1 MGTMTVGPTDHAT
14 ADADAVH
21 EVRAIDGRTP
31 GRRGRATRERLL
43 QCTSELLEKSSYRD
57 LTVIDIARCAGCS
70 PATFYQYFE
79 DVEGSILVLAEQM
92 TSNGKSLTA
101 LIQDSDWK
109 GRGGPTTALALV
121 DEFLAFWER
130 HRAILRV
137 VDLATAEGD
146 LRFQNIRTHLLNE
159 VTLGLRQVI
168 EEFRAGGK
176 HPRETDPMAQAA
188 TVVSMLA
195 HVAQHRYGFEFWGI
209 RMEAVRRSLASI
221 LHAAVTGRKA

>member
-1 MGTMTVGPTDHAT
+1 MSAPGSDPMIAE
-14 ADADAVH
+14 

-31 GRRGRATRERLL
+31 GRRGRATRDKLL
-43 QCTSELLEKSSYRD
+43 KCTADLLEKSSYRD

-79 DVEGSILVLAEQM
+79 DVEGSILVLADQM
-92 TSNGKSLTA
+92 ASNGKSLTA

-109 GRGGPTTALALV
+109 GKGGPETALALV

-159 VTLGLRQVI
+159 VTIALRRVA
-168 EEFRAGGK
+168 EDFRAGGSL
-176 HPRETDPMAQAA
+176 PRDTDPMAQAA
-188 TVVSMLA
+188 TLVSMLA

-209 RMEAVRRSLASI
+209 RSSDMRRSLARV
-221 LHAAVTGRKA
+221 LYVGLTGKRSPGA

>member
-1 MGTMTVGPTDHAT
+1 MNAPGPDP
-14 ADADAVH
+14 AVAE
-21 EVRAIDGRTP
+21 EVRAVDGRTP
-31 GRRGRATRERLL
+31 GRRGRATREKLL
-43 QCTSELLEKSSYRD
+43 KCTADLLEKSSYRD

-92 TSNGKSLTA
+92 TSNGRSLTA
-101 LIQDSDWK
+101 LIHDSDWK
-109 GRGGPTTALALV
+109 GKGGPDTALALV

-159 VTLGLRQVI
+159 LTLGLRQVI
-168 EEFRAGGK
+168 EDFRSAGK
-176 HPRETDPMAQAA
+176 HPRETDAMAQAA
-188 TVVSMLA
+188 TLVSMLA

-209 RMEAVRRSLASI
+209 RMDDVRRSLASI
-221 LHAAVTGRKA
+221 LFSGVTGKRS